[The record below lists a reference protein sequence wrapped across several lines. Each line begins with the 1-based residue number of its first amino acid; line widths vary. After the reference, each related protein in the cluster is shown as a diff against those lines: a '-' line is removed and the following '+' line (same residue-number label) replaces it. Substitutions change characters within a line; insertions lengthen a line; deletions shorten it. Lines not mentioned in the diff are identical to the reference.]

1 LAYIKRTVKKWN
13 LDRDL
18 HLNTKV
24 VEARWQ
30 EDIAQWKV
38 VVEHDGVQR
47 DEYCHVLISSQ
58 GVLVYVSQT
67 VMIPIAVLIQP

>member
-1 LAYIKRTVKKWN
+1 MKRTVKKWN

-18 HLNTKV
+18 ELNTKV

-30 EDIAQWKV
+30 DDIAQWKV
-38 VVEHDGVQR
+38 IVERDGVQR

-58 GVLVYVSQT
+58 GVLVYVFST
-67 VMIPIAVLIQP
+67 MTIPETGLITL